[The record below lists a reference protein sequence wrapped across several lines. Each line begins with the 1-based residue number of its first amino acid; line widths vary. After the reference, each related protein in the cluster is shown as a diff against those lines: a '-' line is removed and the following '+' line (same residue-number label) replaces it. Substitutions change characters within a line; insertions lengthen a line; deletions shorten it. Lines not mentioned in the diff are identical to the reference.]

1 MKHKT
6 SVMIYGIIA
15 SVFAGLSLFTDIFE
29 TFNAE
34 VLFSWMGYL
43 IGRLI
48 SLSVLIGMVK
58 SLLKELLDQEDKMKS
73 LTLLVTFIC
82 ISFFIGVLAL
92 TTDYFAGVSLWHVYT
107 LMGIDMMV
115 FYVTFPYFQGRKEQ
129 DK

>member
-29 TFNAE
+29 TFNTE

-43 IGRLI
+43 IGGLI

-58 SLLKELLDQEDKMKS
+58 SLLKELLD
-73 LTLLVTFIC
+73 
-82 ISFFIGVLAL
+82 
-92 TTDYFAGVSLWHVYT
+92 
-107 LMGIDMMV
+107 
-115 FYVTFPYFQGRKEQ
+115 
-129 DK
+129 

>member
-29 TFNAE
+29 TFNVE

-43 IGRLI
+43 IGGLI

-58 SLLKELLDQEDKMKS
+58 SLLKELLD
-73 LTLLVTFIC
+73 
-82 ISFFIGVLAL
+82 
-92 TTDYFAGVSLWHVYT
+92 
-107 LMGIDMMV
+107 
-115 FYVTFPYFQGRKEQ
+115 
-129 DK
+129 

>member
-15 SVFAGLSLFTDIFE
+15 SVFAVLSLFTDIFE

-43 IGRLI
+43 IGGLI

-58 SLLKELLDQEDKMKS
+58 SLLKELLD
-73 LTLLVTFIC
+73 
-82 ISFFIGVLAL
+82 
-92 TTDYFAGVSLWHVYT
+92 
-107 LMGIDMMV
+107 
-115 FYVTFPYFQGRKEQ
+115 
-129 DK
+129 

>member
-58 SLLKELLDQEDKMKS
+58 SLLKELLD
-73 LTLLVTFIC
+73 
-82 ISFFIGVLAL
+82 
-92 TTDYFAGVSLWHVYT
+92 
-107 LMGIDMMV
+107 
-115 FYVTFPYFQGRKEQ
+115 
-129 DK
+129 